1 MKILQKIAIFFFLVV
16 MQSVVGQSGKIVISK
31 EQAIKKGIY
40 SPPSTENSI
49 AVAETPKPEKEK
61 KQNAKPK
68 QKKEKNNILVTKN
81 DDDIIISN
89 ETDSYIAEQLI
100 YNASDNL
107 GIKYRSGGTTRE
119 GFDCSG
125 LMYSTFKKF
134 DITLPRSSYEMALIG
149 RKIEPT
155 EYKKGD
161 LIFFR
166 TFGGSRISHVGM
178 ITEVNGDEI
187 KFIHSSTQLGVI
199 VSSLKEPYYQRTFAQ
214 VNRVLE

>member
-1 MKILQKIAIFFFLVV
+1 MRALQKILIFIFLIVAQFVV
-16 MQSVVGQSGKIVISK
+16 AQSGKIVVSK

-40 SPPSTENSI
+40 SPPSTENAIASI
-49 AVAETPKPEKEK
+49 ETPKPEKEK
-61 KQNAKPK
+61 KQSIKPK
-68 QKKEKNNILVTKN
+68 QKKDKNNILATKN
-81 DDDIIISN
+81 DDDIIILN
-89 ETDSYIAEQLI
+89 ENDSYIAEQLI

-149 RKIEPT
+149 RKVEPS

-178 ITEVNGDEI
+178 ITEVNGDEV

-199 VSSLKEPYYQRTFAQ
+199 VSSLKEPYYLRTFAQ